1 MWVTIGIVSKFFYL
15 LGNAAVVGGLPSYI
29 LLQDFSRQLLMKV
42 LLYMAL
48 GALVGVIASACYFL
62 AQVGAINDAGVARD
76 A

>member
-42 LLYMAL
+42 FAIH
-48 GALVGVIASACYFL
+48 GSRSVGWCYSLRMLFPGSGWCN
-62 AQVGAINDAGVARD
+62 Q
-76 A
+76 